1 MDRKI
6 INDLKNAYKVKPSEK
21 KNVFIKSIKKN
32 DMTIFK
38 FIFEQTKYLHNFV
51 LIRCLLL
58 SLVLTTALIVS
69 NSEDLLVIYSSAIPF
84 IVLLM
89 VSELE
94 SSKIYK
100 MEELESVT
108 KFSLK
113 MIVFARLFIIG
124 VVSLVMVT
132 ISLIV
137 TYKTKNIEL
146 NKTLIMFYLPY
157 FITVYGSLCILR
169 KAKEGTIRYCFIY
182 TSLVSLFFIS
192 LRLLPKISCMLF
204 ETNVGVMVLILIVIM
219 CLLESK
225 KYITKMEEYSWN

>member
-6 INDLKNAYKVKPSEK
+6 INDLKNAYNVKPSEK

-38 FIFEQTKYLHNFV
+38 FVFEQAKYLHNFV

-169 KAKEGTIRYCFIY
+169 KVKEGITRYCFIY

-192 LRLLPKISCMLF
+192 LRMLPKISSMLF

>member
-6 INDLKNAYKVKPSEK
+6 INDLKNAYNVKPSEK
-21 KNVFIKSIKKN
+21 KNAFIKSIKKN

-51 LIRCLLL
+51 LVRCLLL

-137 TYKTKNIEL
+137 TYKTKNIEF
-146 NKTLIMFYLPY
+146 NKTLVMFYLPY
-157 FITVYGSLCILR
+157 FITVYGSLCMLR
-169 KAKEGTIRYCFIY
+169 KVKEGTIRYCFIY

-192 LRLLPKISCMLF
+192 LRLLPKISCILF
-204 ETNVGVMVLILIVIM
+204 ETNIGVIVLILIVIM

-225 KYITKMEEYSWN
+225 KYIPKMEEYSWN